1 MSGPLRVE
9 RGTATAGRRRSENH
23 ATPSSTAAYP
33 AVERS
38 LVNLRRWSEC
48 RSRTRSRFRFPPP
61 AGAAAA
67 ERRHARHSRIGYRK
81 VDLLVSSYDLPSL
94 GWDDQATAAFS
105 AVAHPDDVPG
115 RVARVDTGVVTV
127 LTAGGV
133 VRASWGA
140 RLLAAAADDATAAPG
155 TRDWVGLRLWPDERT
170 TVEVVLPRR
179 TALRGRS
186 PRVVARRNCLR
197 PMSTR
202 SWSSSR

>member
-1 MSGPLRVE
+1 MSVP
-9 RGTATAGRRRSENH
+9 H
-23 ATPSSTAAYP
+23 ALSIP
-33 AVERS
+33 
-38 LVNLRRWSEC
+38 
-48 RSRTRSRFRFPPP
+48 FPPP

-67 ERRHARHSRIGYRK
+67 ERRHARHSRIAAERSI
-81 VDLLVSSYDLPSL
+81 SSCPHTICRPL

-179 TALRGRS
+179 TALGGRLGS
-186 PRVVARRNCLR
+186 
-197 PMSTR
+197 
-202 SWSSSR
+202 